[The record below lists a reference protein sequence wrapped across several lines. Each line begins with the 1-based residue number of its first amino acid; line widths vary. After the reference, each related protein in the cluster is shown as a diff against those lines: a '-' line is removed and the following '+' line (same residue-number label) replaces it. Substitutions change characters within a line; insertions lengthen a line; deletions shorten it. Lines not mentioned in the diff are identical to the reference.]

1 MYDMKEVPIEKLPAV
16 QKKIYDVIKEKQP
29 ITIREIGAIVKKPT
43 RSLSSAINS
52 LQIKELVVLNDHY
65 FTITANESFYV
76 KLPKQSS
83 SINVNDVYDDE
94 HEKWLTMVSKNKQDR
109 LIRQQV
115 ALRG

>member
-1 MYDMKEVPIEKLPAV
+1 
-16 QKKIYDVIKEKQP
+16 IKEKQP
-29 ITIREIGAIVKKPT
+29 ITIREIGNIVKKPT

-65 FTITANESFYV
+65 FTTTTNEFFYS

-83 SINVNDVYDDE
+83 SINVNDVYDAE
-94 HEKWLTMVSKNKQDR
+94 HEEWLSMVHKNKQDR